1 MKIAFF
7 PLFQPQHNSRH
18 SLPNDWTV
26 KAQRS
31 HQQNAPPLPP
41 SEPPKPA
48 PPPPPPGPETPVSSN
63 RPLKSIF
70 DIDSP
75 PALPTTSMSTT
86 LSNPVK
92 LELGDIF
99 EDEPETKP
107 KTRDISPSVVKLNK
121 VEDMRG
127 FEKLRDGRSSI
138 KIEHNSRSIKTEP
151 TDLPKSTMMVDI
163 GKLDIANFGGKVII
177 KMINF
182 CYFLAASQ
190 THLDDG
196 NSNHKK
202 HKKEKKSKKD
212 KKEKRDKDRHYM
224 TNSNGEVVKKH
235 KHKHKDKEKDREAPS
250 SASSAAAA
258 ASSSSGGHGGGSNPI
273 PKLKIKMNPPTEAA
287 DSSGLAPLKMSISG
301 LGGGP
306 SNAASSKKRHRQHSD
321 SSDSSMGSMGSSS
334 APALK
339 MSRVLGT
346 SAEQESSFLAE
357 RMGSYGI
364 PKNSRKVS

>member
-1 MKIAFF
+1 MI
-7 PLFQPQHNSRH
+7 
-18 SLPNDWTV
+18 SL
-26 KAQRS
+26 
-31 HQQNAPPLPP
+31 
-41 SEPPKPA
+41 
-48 PPPPPPGPETPVSSN
+48 TP
-63 RPLKSIF
+63 
-70 DIDSP
+70 
-75 PALPTTSMSTT
+75 
-86 LSNPVK
+86 
-92 LELGDIF
+92 
-99 EDEPETKP
+99 
-107 KTRDISPSVVKLNK
+107 
-121 VEDMRG
+121 
-127 FEKLRDGRSSI
+127 
-138 KIEHNSRSIKTEP
+138 
-151 TDLPKSTMMVDI
+151 
-163 GKLDIANFGGKVII
+163 
-177 KMINF
+177 
-182 CYFLAASQ
+182 FLAASQ

-212 KKEKRDKDRHYM
+212 KKEKRDKDRHYT

-250 SASSAAAA
+250 SASAAAA
-258 ASSSSGGHGGGSNPI
+258 ASSSGGHVGGSNPI
-273 PKLKIKMNPPTEAA
+273 PKLKIKMNPPAEAA

-301 LGGGP
+301 LGGS

-364 PKNSRKVS
+364 PKNSRKVRRTSLARRPTLELFSKIFFSLCYRFQPNRIERS